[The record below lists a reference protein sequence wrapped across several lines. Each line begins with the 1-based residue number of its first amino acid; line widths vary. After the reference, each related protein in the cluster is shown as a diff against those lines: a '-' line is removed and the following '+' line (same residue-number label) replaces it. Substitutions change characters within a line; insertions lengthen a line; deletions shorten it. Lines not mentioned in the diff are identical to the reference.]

1 MPRRDPGCGRWG
13 HDVAWAPLTAPVPDT
28 PETASRWRRAVG
40 AVAVDLG
47 LLRRRREFGLLV
59 LGQTVSELG
68 SMATFVAIPF
78 QAYELTGSSLAVGLL
93 GVAEFAPI
101 LVLAL
106 VGSALADAFDRRPLL
121 PSAEGGA
128 PRRRLVGIA
137 GGGAAVVAALLVVN
151 ALLPEPHL
159 WALYAGAALIAAF
172 TALRRPPLDALAPQL
187 VGADEL
193 KAVAAI
199 DFLASNIGGI
209 AGPAVAGVLI
219 AFAGIELTYALDAAT
234 FLVSLLALRAMR
246 TPPPPPDAPAPSWRS
261 IVEGIRFAGS
271 RQELLGTYLVDM
283 NAMFFGMPLA
293 LFPAL
298 AANYGGA
305 QVLGL
310 MYAAPGVGAVLF
322 AVASGWTR
330 RVHRHGRAVALAAAG
345 WGVAI
350 VAFGLV
356 DALWLALVCLVVAGG
371 MDAISGL
378 FRHTMWNEIVPTHL
392 RGRLAGIEMLSWS
405 SGPTLGGAE
414 AGAVAA
420 LAGVRAS
427 VVSGGVL
434 CVAGSAAL
442 AIPLPRFWTYDAR
455 APEDVVAP
463 PARGPAPT
471 PP

>member
-1 MPRRDPGCGRWG
+1 VSEPPSRLRRVLR
-13 HDVAWAPLTAPVPDT
+13 
-28 PETASRWRRAVG
+28 
-40 AVAVDLG
+40 AVAVDAG
-47 LLRRRREFGLLV
+47 LLRRRRDYRLLV
-59 LGQTVSELG
+59 GGQFVSLAGSEL
-68 SMATFVAIPF
+68 TFVAVPF
-78 QAYELTGSSLAVGLL
+78 QTFALTRSSLAVGLL
-93 GVAEFAPI
+93 GVAEFLPI

-106 VGSALADAFDRRPLL
+106 VGGAMADAFDRR
-121 PSAEGGA
+121 
-128 PRRRLVGIA
+128 RLVA
-137 GGGAAVVAALLVVN
+137 VAESGAALVAALLFAN

-159 WALYAGAALIAAF
+159 SVLYVGAALMAAF

-187 VGADEL
+187 VERDEL

-199 DFLASNIGGI
+199 DFLSGNVGMV

-219 AFAGIELTYALDAAT
+219 ATAGIELTYAIDALT
-234 FLVSLLALRAMR
+234 FVVSLLALRAMR

-261 IVEGIRFAGS
+261 IAEGVRFAAS
-271 RQELLGTYLVDM
+271 RQELLGTYLVDV

-298 AANYGGA
+298 SETYGGA
-305 QVLGL
+305 SVLGL
-310 MYAAPGVGAVLF
+310 MYAAPGVGA
-322 AVASGWTR
+322 AVAALTSGWTR

-345 WGVAI
+345 WGAAMV
-350 VAFGLV
+350 VFGLV
-356 DALWLALVCLVVAGG
+356 HALWLALACLAIAGA
-371 MDAISGL
+371 MDSISGL

-427 VVSGGVL
+427 VISGGAL
-434 CVAGSAAL
+434 CVLGTVGLAL
-442 AIPLPRFWTYDAR
+442 ALPRFVAYDAR
-455 APEDVVAP
+455 AAADALPP
-463 PARGPAPT
+463 PARGPAPA